1 MGKENFSKIKLL
13 KIWEILKQES
23 DEDHPLSTGELL
35 ARLEKNGV
43 ACDRKTL
50 YQDIAALNSFGYEVI
65 CKRGQ
70 HSNSYYVVD
79 RSFDVPELR
88 VLIDAVQAASF
99 ITERKTAELIDKIA
113 ALGGSNRAEILKRNI
128 VEFNTTKHSN
138 ESIYY
143 SINAIEDGILSERK
157 ISFRYFDLDRSGERQ
172 LRKDGERYVVN
183 PVAMVFA
190 NDNYYLVCYHDKHKN
205 TASYRIDRML
215 DVQVTDEPVNRN
227 ARPKS
232 LNVSEHRKQAFSM
245 FGGKSVQVRFETD
258 PDLLDVIYDKFG
270 EKAVIISCGDDRI
283 QFTATVQLSPVFFGW
298 CCTFGDRLKIISP
311 KEVVEGMKNWVDK
324 IAGVY
329 SPKSYAVTDEKGEL
343 RCL

>member
-43 ACDRKTL
+43 VCDRKTL

-215 DVQVTDEPVNRN
+215 DVRVTEEPINES

-232 LNVSEHRKQAFSM
+232 LKISEHRKQAFSM
-245 FGGKSVQVRFETD
+245 FGGETANVRFEAD
-258 PDLLDVIYDKFG
+258 ASLLDVIYDKFG
-270 EKAVIISCGDDRI
+270 EKMVITSRGDNMI
-283 QFTATVQLSPVFFGW
+283 EFTATVQLSPVFFGW
-298 CCTFGDRLKIISP
+298 CCTFGDKLKIVSP
-311 KEVVEGMKNWVDK
+311 KTVVEKMKDQFQVLVNTYMYV
-324 IAGVY
+324 
-329 SPKSYAVTDEKGEL
+329 
-343 RCL
+343 

>member
-35 ARLEKNGV
+35 ARLEKGGI
-43 ACDRKTL
+43 ACDRRTL
-50 YQDIAALNSFGYEVI
+50 YQDIAALNHFGYEVI
-65 CKRGQ
+65 SKRGQ
-70 HSNSYYVVD
+70 HSNSYYIVD

-88 VLIDAVQAASF
+88 ILIDAVQAASF
-99 ITERKTAELIDKIA
+99 ITEKKTAELVDKIA

-143 SINAIEDGILSERK
+143 SINTIEDGILAERK
-157 ISFRYFDLDRSGERQ
+157 ISFNYFDLDRSGGRQ

-183 PVAMVFA
+183 PVAMVFS

-215 DVQVTDEPVNRN
+215 DVRITDEPVNQS

-245 FGGKSVQVRFETD
+245 FGGKTVQVRFEAD

-270 EKAVIISCGDDRI
+270 EKTVIINCRENKI
-283 QFTATVQLSPVFFGW
+283 QFSAAVQLSPVFFGW
-298 CCTFGDRLKIISP
+298 CCTFGDKLKILSP
-311 KEVVEGMKNWVDK
+311 KDVVEGMQKH
-324 IAGVY
+324 IQ
-329 SPKSYAVTDEKGEL
+329 AVSSLYEEKTK
-343 RCL
+343 

>member
-43 ACDRKTL
+43 VCDRKTL

-99 ITERKTAELIDKIA
+99 ITERKTAELIAKIA
-113 ALGGSNRAEILKRNI
+113 ALGGSNRAEIMKRNI

-215 DVQVTDEPVNRN
+215 DVRVTEEPINES

-232 LNVSEHRKQAFSM
+232 LKISEHRKQAFSM
-245 FGGKSVQVRFETD
+245 FGGETANVRFEAD
-258 PDLLDVIYDKFG
+258 ASLLDVIYDKFG
-270 EKAVIISCGDDRI
+270 EKMVITSRGDNMI
-283 QFTATVQLSPVFFGW
+283 EFTATVQLSPVFFGW
-298 CCTFGDRLKIISP
+298 CCTFGDKLKIVSP
-311 KEVVEGMKNWVDK
+311 KTVVEKMKDQFQVLVNTYMYV
-324 IAGVY
+324 
-329 SPKSYAVTDEKGEL
+329 
-343 RCL
+343 

>member
-1 MGKENFSKIKLL
+1 
-13 KIWEILKQES
+13 
-23 DEDHPLSTGELL
+23 
-35 ARLEKNGV
+35 
-43 ACDRKTL
+43 
-50 YQDIAALNSFGYEVI
+50 
-65 CKRGQ
+65 
-70 HSNSYYVVD
+70 
-79 RSFDVPELR
+79 
-88 VLIDAVQAASF
+88 
-99 ITERKTAELIDKIA
+99 
-113 ALGGSNRAEILKRNI
+113 
-128 VEFNTTKHSN
+128 
-138 ESIYY
+138 
-143 SINAIEDGILSERK
+143 
-157 ISFRYFDLDRSGERQ
+157 
-172 LRKDGERYVVN
+172 
-183 PVAMVFA
+183 MVFA

-245 FGGKSVQVRFETD
+245 FGGKSVQVRFEAD

-270 EKAVIISCGDDRI
+270 EKAVIINCGADRI

-311 KEVVEGMKNWVDK
+311 KEVVDGIKNWVDK

>member
-143 SINAIEDGILSERK
+143 SVNAIEDGILSERK

-215 DVQVTDEPVNRN
+215 DVRVTEEPINES

-232 LNVSEHRKQAFSM
+232 LKISEHRKQAFSM
-245 FGGKSVQVRFETD
+245 FGGETANVRFEAD
-258 PDLLDVIYDKFG
+258 ASLLDVIYDKFG
-270 EKAVIISCGDDRI
+270 EKMVITSRGDNMI
-283 QFTATVQLSPVFFGW
+283 EFTATVQLSPVFFGW
-298 CCTFGDRLKIISP
+298 CCTFGDKLKIVSP
-311 KEVVEGMKNWVDK
+311 KTVVEKMKDQFQVLVNTYMYV
-324 IAGVY
+324 
-329 SPKSYAVTDEKGEL
+329 
-343 RCL
+343 

>member
-70 HSNSYYVVD
+70 HSNSYY
-79 RSFDVPELR
+79 
-88 VLIDAVQAASF
+88 AVQAASF

-245 FGGKSVQVRFETD
+245 FGGKSIQVRFEAD

-311 KEVVEGMKNWVDK
+311 KEVVEGMKK
-324 IAGVY
+324 HI
-329 SPKSYAVTDEKGEL
+329 SAVSSLYEEEAK
-343 RCL
+343 